1 MKEYSIKYLDKSY
14 SVDEKTLEIYS
25 RNDIYSTSTY
35 NGSVTEIHPKDLQK
49 DLTSVLGIDND
60 LASLAVNEWMY
71 SHGIRGLT
79 DRWEK
84 ICWSNAVLCGSN
96 ATAIVG
102 YQSNTLAAAHGNNSI
117 TLAAAHGNN
126 SIAIGMN
133 AQAIGHNSI
142 AIGNGA
148 IARDGEISISTNNSN
163 QNYTSPVLFNG
174 IDVSEHIGEALNHY
188 RNVHPFE

>member
-1 MKEYSIKYLDKSY
+1 
-14 SVDEKTLEIYS
+14 
-25 RNDIYSTSTY
+25 
-35 NGSVTEIHPKDLQK
+35 
-49 DLTSVLGIDND
+49 
-60 LASLAVNEWMY
+60 MY

-79 DRWEK
+79 ARWEK

-96 ATAIVG
+96 TTAIVG
-102 YQSNTLAAAHGNNSI
+102 YQSNTLAAV
-117 TLAAAHGNN
+117 HGNN